1 MFLSG
6 SHLPAIEGKNVS
18 STVCG
23 RPQGLP
29 LKRSWTCNFHHRVA
43 TATFPPPLRLL
54 SNNTLIAT
62 GINTAVDLTYQVH
75 DLKLAVLGWLQASTI
90 ISTVHHGK
98 GENPSLTHIPCH
110 VTVVMVAPRKSL
122 LPCQCSRKL
131 CVCVCD
137 RERDSKG
144 ADRDTHTERDLSLL
158 TYRLDDSQRII

>member
-131 CVCVCD
+131 CVCVCV
-137 RERDSKG
+137 
-144 ADRDTHTERDLSLL
+144 TEREIAREQ
-158 TYRLDDSQRII
+158 TEIRIQRETFHF